1 MLIIGLTGGIGSGK
15 STVADLFQ
23 KLSTPVYDADV
34 EARRLVAP
42 GQAILQ
48 QLTRVFGPQLLQ
60 PDGTLDRA
68 KLRALVFS
76 DPEQR
81 QRLES
86 ILHPPIRAALQK
98 HVAATQAPYCVLV
111 IPLLFEAGQRDLVN
125 RVLVVDA
132 PEEQQIART
141 IARSGLDRA
150 TVELIMAAQ
159 WPRAQRLA
167 QADDVITNV
176 SGFEN
181 LRTQVAKLHRRYL
194 K

>member
-1 MLIIGLTGGIGSGK
+1 MLVIGLTGGIGSGK